1 MDVVEKQRLSVH
13 PTGYG
18 SGEFSNILQKF
29 VTPTLPCT
37 TIGLPRRL
45 YYFVILTSSMKNRIQ
60 FGTHLHTDPSAIT
73 LFTRILYSVVL
84 VAMVPVRHTNKR
96 HSATQIGLQIHL
108 WNCLANGEF
117 NQPTYR
123 SNRVR
128 RNDHFNN
135 STHASNSNGDHVYNG
150 DPANHRFTVTYMVLS
165 DRVVDIHFM
174 LLTFVVICTLGL
186 RKSEVGIFRNIYDL
200 TCPTIHQILPAS
212 ASLATKTSLP
222 RTSINSMQ
230 NYTAKTGHERLFDS
244 AFDYGKP
251 LENEGVRGV
260 HKQLLKK
267 MADEWHIL
275 AEFSERSFVKET
287 PALFGA
293 NIRERWAT
301 SKATQIIGSSSA
313 KAARRDSLSDAEQ
326 LRVCLRKDEVAFE
339 YLLNALGFSTPPLRG
354 EAYLREVGKTG
365 DETVVTWHG
374 HKSDLDI
381 LLGTPRMAAS

>member
-1 MDVVEKQRLSVH
+1 
-13 PTGYG
+13 
-18 SGEFSNILQKF
+18 
-29 VTPTLPCT
+29 
-37 TIGLPRRL
+37 
-45 YYFVILTSSMKNRIQ
+45 MKNRIQ

-73 LFTRILYSVVL
+73 LFTRILYSAFL
-84 VAMVPVRHTNKR
+84 VAIVPVRHTNKR
-96 HSATQIGLQIHL
+96 HFATQIGLQIHL

-128 RNDHFNN
+128 RNDRFNN

-165 DRVVDIHFM
+165 NRVVDTHFM
-174 LLTFVVICTLGL
+174 LLTYVVICTLL
-186 RKSEVGIFRNIYDL
+186 RKSEVGISRNIYDL

-212 ASLATKTSLP
+212 ASLATKTSLS

-230 NYTAKTGHERLFDS
+230 RLFDS

-251 LENEGVRGV
+251 LENEGVRGL

-301 SKATQIIGSSSA
+301 SKATQIIGSGSA
-313 KAARRDSLSDAEQ
+313 KAARRD
-326 LRVCLRKDEVAFE
+326 R
-339 YLLNALGFSTPPLRG
+339 
-354 EAYLREVGKTG
+354 
-365 DETVVTWHG
+365 
-374 HKSDLDI
+374 
-381 LLGTPRMAAS
+381 

>member
-1 MDVVEKQRLSVH
+1 RLSVH

-29 VTPTLPCT
+29 VIPTLPCT
-37 TIGLPRRL
+37 TVGLPRRP

-73 LFTRILYSVVL
+73 LFTRILYSVFL
-84 VAMVPVRHTNKR
+84 VAMVLVRHTNKR
-96 HSATQIGLQIHL
+96 HFATQIGLQIHL

-128 RNDHFNN
+128 RNDRFNN

-165 DRVVDIHFM
+165 NRVVDTHFM
-174 LLTFVVICTLGL
+174 LLTFVVICTLRYIRL
-186 RKSEVGIFRNIYDL
+186 RKSEVGISRNIYDL

-230 NYTAKTGHERLFDS
+230 RLFDS

-251 LENEGVRGV
+251 
-260 HKQLLKK
+260 
-267 MADEWHIL
+267 
-275 AEFSERSFVKET
+275 
-287 PALFGA
+287 
-293 NIRERWAT
+293 
-301 SKATQIIGSSSA
+301 
-313 KAARRDSLSDAEQ
+313 
-326 LRVCLRKDEVAFE
+326 FE
-339 YLLNALGFSTPPLRG
+339 YLLNALGFSTSPLGG

-381 LLGTPRMAAS
+381 LLGTPKMAAS